1 MKNILI
7 IKCGE
12 TLPQIKS
19 QYGDFEDWIIKI
31 SGLPNENFKLLNLP
45 GGDMLRH
52 PEDFAATIITG
63 SHYNINQR
71 LPWIKQLKNWILT
84 ARYSNS
90 PVLGIDF
97 GFQIIAESFGGKV
110 IANPEGQILKT
121 SFIHLT
127 TSGINDPLFKNT
139 GNSFE
144 SYLSHSRYVSLVPKE
159 IEMLAS
165 NTTGKMMAIRSNKI
179 YGIQFHPEISDKVFK
194 MYIKSSSLPLSAH
207 LGVKLTSEYK
217 NQSIISNF
225 LDLSLNN

>member
-1 MKNILI
+1 MKNISI

-19 QYGDFEDWIIKI
+19 QHGDFEDWIIKM
-31 SGLPNENFKLLNLP
+31 SGFSGENFKVFNLP
-45 GGDMLRH
+45 AGDQLRH
-52 PEDFAATIITG
+52 PEDYAATIITG
-63 SHYNINQR
+63 SHYHTSQR

-90 PVLGIDF
+90 PVLGIGF
-97 GFQIIAESFGGKV
+97 GFQIIAEAFGGKV
-110 IANPEGQILKT
+110 ITNPEGQILKT

-127 TSGINDPLFKNT
+127 PSGIHDPLFKNT
-139 GNSFE
+139 GISFE
-144 SYLSHSRYVSLVPKE
+144 SYLNHSRHVSFIPPE
-159 IEMLAS
+159 IEVLAT
-165 NTTGKMMAIRSNKI
+165 NTTAKMMAIRSNKI
-179 YGIQFHPEISDKVFK
+179 YGIQFHPEISDKIFK